1 MGYSS
6 GGLFWFC
13 RNRVRMGSFLPFQTV
28 GKSHFRLLG
37 LLLALLLALFATPS
51 MADSCRLNTKVAAGG
66 LGHNAA
72 CVVGLDGRLQTY
84 EYGIYDPKD
93 VNRDRSDGA
102 LREIRGQPPF
112 VDLDENGNLTQVSM
126 EKIVTAYA
134 DYYGVDEVNVS
145 HFPEADDL
153 ANAEIVGSQITQ
165 AISNGQR
172 YHMFK
177 RNCDDIASQM
187 IVAAGAEKV
196 KDGLIPNA
204 VSLAERKGPASNRI
218 ARGDWSGQWL
228 RNSDRTWSFSPGE

>member
-1 MGYSS
+1 
-6 GGLFWFC
+6 
-13 RNRVRMGSFLPFQTV
+13 MGSFLPFQTV

-37 LLLALLLALFATPS
+37 VLLALLIALFATPS

-72 CVVGLDGRLQTY
+72 CVVGLDGRLQT
-84 EYGIYDPKD
+84 
-93 VNRDRSDGA
+93 DGA

-112 VDLDENGNLTQVSM
+112 VDLDENGDLTKASM

-204 VSLAERKGPASNRI
+204 VSLAERKGPAANRI

-228 RNSDRTWSFSPGE
+228 RNGDRTWSFSPGE